1 MEEKKLIII
10 RYFIK
15 SFSGEL
21 KLITLKWFKSELK
34 AWYFELTW
42 ICLPQSKLIFSTSKI
57 YNMDNI
63 KDYDDEGMQNKKLSG
78 FRYSMWF
85 LVFIFEIDC
94 ICNIQWTCV
103 NYIRT
108 FYYVNIGGVYV
119 LITSVYVVEFV
130 FEYSVFHAR
139 AMPYTALL
147 LMFF

>member
-1 MEEKKLIII
+1 ME
-10 RYFIK
+10 
-15 SFSGEL
+15 
-21 KLITLKWFKSELK
+21 
-34 AWYFELTW
+34 
-42 ICLPQSKLIFSTSKI
+42 
-57 YNMDNI
+57 NI
-63 KDYDDEGMQNKKLSG
+63 KDYDDEGMQNKKSSE

-94 ICNIQWTCV
+94 ICNIQWACV

-119 LITSVYVVEFV
+119 LMTSVYVVEFV

-147 LMFF
+147 FLFLFSAKLSDDAHICFIAMLYIQIYTLTIYLVVMFFLLWLFFIQNFMPW